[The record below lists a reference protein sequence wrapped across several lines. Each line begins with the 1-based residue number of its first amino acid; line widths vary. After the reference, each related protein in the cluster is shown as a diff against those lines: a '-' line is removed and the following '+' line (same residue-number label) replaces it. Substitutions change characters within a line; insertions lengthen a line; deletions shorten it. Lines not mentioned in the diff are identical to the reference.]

1 MKLQSLK
8 STLTAIAVA
17 VAVLANVAPADA
29 YSYAE
34 QDDPMAALFKS
45 AVVAAREGKWDE
57 VAKMA
62 EQGIDMQKGHMF
74 EADKLGLRFKSFIS
88 EKDISKTA
96 ETFANLVYL
105 AICEKL
111 HRNKKE
117 NFRDYK
123 NAKARLRLARKSYMD
138 VLDGNVKKQDAKRSV
153 AILGQFG
160 TALESIGNPGLF
172 GIGKKEPNPAEYEN
186 SVKAI
191 KSLIVESFP
200 AFAG

>member
-1 MKLQSLK
+1 MKPQPLK
-8 STLTAIAVA
+8 SAIAVA
-17 VAVLANVAPADA
+17 LAVLINVAPAYA

-34 QDDPMAALFKS
+34 QEDPMAALFKS
-45 AVVAAREGKWDE
+45 AVVAATEGRWDE
-57 VAKMA
+57 VSKLAG
-62 EQGIDMQKGHMF
+62 EGIKMQKGHLF
-74 EADKLGLRFKSFIS
+74 EAGRLDSRFKSFIAG
-88 EKDISKTA
+88 KDLSKTA

-117 NFRDYK
+117 NLRDYK

-138 VLDGNVKKQDAKRSV
+138 VLDGNVKKQDAKRS
-153 AILGQFG
+153 AEILAQFG
-160 TALESIGNPGLF
+160 TALDSIGNPGLF
-172 GIGKKEPNPAEYEN
+172 GIGKKEPDPDEYEK

-200 AFAG
+200 EFAG